1 MSAYLLPHLLT
12 EAAQR
17 HPQRP
22 AVTDQRRTLTY
33 LALEEEANRVAH
45 ALRAGGVRA
54 GDRVGLFLHKS
65 VEAIAGLYGIMKA
78 GAAYVPLD
86 PFAPPQR
93 LSYILR
99 NCEIRCLVTGE
110 EKSSVWPELL
120 AVGAPVEVLL
130 VLNADRPDPTGLGRN
145 VAVLGRP
152 ALAASPGD
160 PPPLSAIGLDLAY
173 ILYTSGSTGH
183 PKGVMLSHLNALTF
197 VRWCHDYFQ
206 ATEEDV
212 FSNHAPLHFDLTILD
227 IYAAAM
233 AGARLVVVP
242 PEASV
247 FPAQLAAFIE
257 QYGITIWYSVPS
269 VLTML
274 VLHGN
279 LAPGRLSSIRHLIFA
294 GEVFPTKHL
303 RSLMRLLPR
312 AQFTNLYGPTE
323 TNVCTYY
330 RVPPLAADQTE
341 PIPIGQAID
350 DVEVF
355 AVTESGG
362 LAAPGE
368 VGELYVRG
376 TTVAYGYWG
385 DEAKTARGFVANP
398 IGPAPDRVYRTGD
411 LVRQTPQGDYL
422 FLGRRDHQIKS
433 RGYRIEIGDI
443 EAALYAHPDVTE
455 CVVVPIPD
463 EVIGNRI
470 AAFVVVR
477 DAALTADELARFCG
491 TLLPKYMV
499 PETFQFLPRL
509 PKTSTGKVDRQAL
522 LATGATTRR
531 LGVSSISTSAFLR
544 TGSIEV

>member
-12 EAAQR
+12 EAALR
-17 HPQRP
+17 HPHRP
-22 AVTDQRRTLTY
+22 AVTDPQRTVTY
-33 LALEEEANRVAH
+33 AALEEEANRVAH
-45 ALRAGGVRA
+45 TLQGAGVRP

-86 PFAPPQR
+86 PFAPAQR
-93 LSYILR
+93 LAYILR
-99 NCEIRCLVTGE
+99 NCAVRHLVTGQ
-110 EKSSVWPELL
+110 EKSFSWSELL
-120 AVGAPVEVLL
+120 ASATPVEALL
-130 VLNADRPDPTGLGRN
+130 VLNADEPEVTGLGSDVR
-145 VAVLGRP
+145 VLGRS
-152 ALAASPGD
+152 ALAASASD
-160 PPPLSAIGLDLAY
+160 PPALSAISQDLAY
-173 ILYTSGSTGH
+173 ILYTSGSTGQ

-206 ATEEDV
+206 ATAEDI

-227 IYAAAM
+227 IYTAAM
-233 AGARLVVVP
+233 AGARLVIVP
-242 PEASV
+242 PETSV
-247 FPAQLAAFIE
+247 FPAQLATFIE
-257 QYGITIWYSVPS
+257 QHGLTIWYSVPS

-279 LAPGRLSSIRHLIFA
+279 LAPGRLASIRHLIFA

-303 RSLMRLLPR
+303 RSLMRLLPQ

-330 RVPPLAADQTE
+330 RVPTLPEGQTE
-341 PIPIGQAID
+341 PIPIGRAID

-368 VGELYVRG
+368 VGELHVRG

-385 DEAKTARGFVANP
+385 DDAKTARGFGANP
-398 IGPAPDRVYRTGD
+398 VGPAPDRVYRTGD
-411 LVRQTPQGDYL
+411 LVRQTPGGDYL

-443 EAALYAHPDVTE
+443 EAALYAHPGVAE

-463 EVIGNRI
+463 EVLGNRI

-477 DAALTADELARFCG
+477 DDALTADQLARFCG

-499 PETFQFLPRL
+499 PETFRFLPRL

-522 LATGATTRR
+522 LTVGAT
-531 LGVSSISTSAFLR
+531 A
-544 TGSIEV
+544 